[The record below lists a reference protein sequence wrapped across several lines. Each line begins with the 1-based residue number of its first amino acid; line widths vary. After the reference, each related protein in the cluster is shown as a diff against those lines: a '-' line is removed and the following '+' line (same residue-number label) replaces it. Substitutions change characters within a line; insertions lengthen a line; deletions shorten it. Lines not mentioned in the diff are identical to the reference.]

1 MIPAPGFE
9 GRRIAVFGLGRSG
22 LTAARALKAGG
33 ALPVLWDDSV
43 SSRMQAEAEGFA
55 VEDLTAA
62 DWSGFA
68 ALVLSPGAPLTH
80 PKPHWTVDKA
90 KAAGVEVLGD
100 IELFARAL
108 AVLPQDQR
116 PKVVAI
122 TGTNGKS
129 TTTALIGWVLKQAGL
144 KVHVG
149 GNIGI
154 GVLALPAPTP
164 EAVYVIEVS
173 SYQLDLTTSFAPDV
187 AILTNISPDHLD
199 RHGGMEGY
207 VKAKTRMFQHH
218 GEDKVALVGID
229 DAWGGEIYKALHK
242 QGSVT
247 SILTNIAVLGGG
259 RLPGLAVERVAER
272 GSARESAF
280 LEGRFLSMEALAGD
294 VTADGLLIARL
305 DEARSLPGRH
315 NAQNAAFAYAAAR
328 ALGVSHEAAV
338 QGLVTFPGLAH
349 RMETVGQLG
358 RVRFINDSKATN
370 ADAARQALASYE
382 RSYWIAGGRAKA
394 GGIDDIEDLFPRVV
408 EAFLI
413 GEAAGPFAA
422 ALGETPHRISGDMAT
437 AVQAAYD
444 AAAATGRDEVVLLSP
459 AAASFDQYPDFEARG
474 EAFRAAVLAL
484 GATPASAS

>member
-1 MIPAPGFE
+1 MIPVPGFE

-22 LTAARALKAGG
+22 LTAARALRAGG

-55 VEDLTAA
+55 VEDLTTA

-68 ALVLSPGAPLTH
+68 ALVQSPGAPLTH
-80 PKPHWTVDKA
+80 PRPHWTVEKA
-90 KAAGVEVLGD
+90 KAAGVEVIGD

-108 AVLPQDQR
+108 DALPADRR
-116 PKVVAI
+116 PRVVAI

-129 TTTALIGWVLKQAGL
+129 TTTALIGWVLKQARL
-144 KVHVG
+144 SVHVG

-154 GVLALPAPTP
+154 GVLALQPPTP

-173 SYQLDLTTSFAPDV
+173 SYQLDLTTRFAPDV

-207 VKAKTRMFQHH
+207 VKAKARIFARA
-218 GEDKVALVGID
+218 GVKLVGTD
-229 DAWGGEIYKALHK
+229 EAWGRE
-242 QGSVT
+242 
-247 SILTNIAVLGGG
+247 ILT
-259 RLPGLAVERVAER
+259 GLANATPIST
-272 GSARESAF
+272 G
-280 LEGRFLSMEALAGD
+280 EAVVLAGG
-294 VTADGLLIARL
+294 VRARAGLLEADGQSVDLSA
-305 DEARSLPGRH
+305 ARSLPGRH
-315 NAQNAAFAYAAAR
+315 NAQNAAFAWATAR
-328 ALGVSHEAAV
+328 ALGIPHETAV
-338 QGLVTFPGLAH
+338 AGLLTFPGLAH

-358 RVRFINDSKATN
+358 RVRFVNDSKATN
-370 ADAARQALASYE
+370 ADAARQALMSWD
-382 RSYWIAGGRAKA
+382 RSFWIAGGRAKA
-394 GGIDDIEDLFPRVV
+394 GGIDDLDDLFPRVV

-422 ALGETPHRISGDMAT
+422 ALGDTPHRISGDMQT
-437 AVQAAYD
+437 AVKAAYE